1 LKVLVHSKKKN
12 KKNTKLKTITESLEK
27 MIDPVETLISEIS
40 GLGSIV
46 DVNVAIASRKRE
58 QTVVAEI
65 K

>member
-1 LKVLVHSKKKN
+1 
-12 KKNTKLKTITESLEK
+12 

-46 DVNVAIASRKRE
+46 DVNVAVASRKRE